1 MRSEVPG
8 AEPDQREQRG
18 KRESILARVGGVG
31 AALRRAARVERR
43 VHQTLDHEG
52 LMRALGPRPDRHA
65 AARVA
70 QLHLVQAGAAR
81 DVLAQVAID
90 REALVEDRERNGDAP
105 VRGRLAGEQ
114 HAMRRV
120 VENALNGQA
129 FRGVGQIDLHRDLEG
144 ASGPDIR
151 AENRHAVDPLLL
163 ENRTRRIEPGGVRG
177 GHLVAQSC
185 CGPRR
190 LRSQLVDAR
199 LEHRLAQRELLRR
212 RPPAGRK
219 NRHQRDAER
228 KQGARDE
235 ERAGS
240 HGCGFLSW
248 YLSIFL

>member
-1 MRSEVPG
+1 
-8 AEPDQREQRG
+8 
-18 KRESILARVGGVG
+18 
-31 AALRRAARVERR
+31 
-43 VHQTLDHEG
+43 VHQTLDHKR
-52 LMRALGPRPDRHA
+52 LMRALGPWLDRHA

-70 QLHLVQAGAAR
+70 QLHLVQAGAVR
-81 DVLAQVAID
+81 DVLAQVAIH
-90 REALVEDRERNGDAP
+90 RKALVEDRERNGDAP
-105 VRGRLAGEQ
+105 VGGRLAGEQ
-114 HAMRRV
+114 NAMRRM
-120 VENALNGQA
+120 VEDALDGQA
-129 FRGVGQIDLHRDLEG
+129 FRGIRQIDLHRDLEG
-144 ASGPDIR
+144 APGPDIG

-177 GHLVAQSC
+177 GHPVGQSRRRA
-185 CGPRR
+185 RR
-190 LRSQLVDAR
+190 LRAQLVDAR

-212 RPPAGRK
+212 RPLAGRE